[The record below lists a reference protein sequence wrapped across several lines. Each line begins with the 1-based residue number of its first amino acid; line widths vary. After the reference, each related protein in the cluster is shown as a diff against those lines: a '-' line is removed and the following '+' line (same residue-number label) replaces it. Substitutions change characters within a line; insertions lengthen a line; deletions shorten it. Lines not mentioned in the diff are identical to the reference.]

1 MKRIAVALRGIG
13 IANQDCVGLL
23 STNDLYYY
31 VVAHGAIAAGAA
43 FAGVPTF
50 VKKAEL
56 ATAIGVADIG
66 VLFVSAEFLDMA
78 LCAAQAVTT
87 PPRIIVFDP
96 PGTEQ
101 GSYSG
106 PRDSL
111 SKMLISADESLFV
124 NANEGTDPTVQT
136 AYRLFTS
143 GTTGSVKAVEV
154 SHATHIKRIMST
166 LRKVPPVPPGSES
179 EEQRLSLQ
187 IIGMYHVSGLVAS
200 ERAFLGQWV
209 LHVSSE
215 SDGAR
220 VLDMVHSL
228 GITDMRLSSG
238 IMNDLVKLVRD
249 GNSSRDSLK
258 SLQRAVLGGS
268 PCRKESLDEFAQILP
283 EKASIVMGYGST
295 ESWAI
300 SFALYDKNWVAGC
313 CGRSPPTIEVQ

>member
-1 MKRIAVALRGIG
+1 MKRIAVALRDIG
-13 IANQDCVGLL
+13 IVNEDCVGLL
-23 STNDLYYY
+23 SANDLYYY

-50 VKKAEL
+50 VKQAEL
-56 ATAIGVADIG
+56 ATTIAVADIR

-78 LCAAQAVTT
+78 LCTAQTLTT

-101 GSYSG
+101 GSHSG
-106 PRDSL
+106 PHDSL
-111 SKMLISADESLFV
+111 SKMLMSADESLFA
-124 NANEGTDPTVQT
+124 NANEGTDSALQT

-143 GTTGSVKAVEV
+143 GTTGSVKAAEV

-166 LRKVPPVPPGSES
+166 LRKVSSES
-179 EEQRLSLQ
+179 ENEEQRLALQ

-209 LHVSSE
+209 LHVSNQ

-220 VLDMVHSL
+220 VLEMVHSL
-228 GITDMRLSSG
+228 GITDIRLSSG
-238 IMNDLVKLVRD
+238 IMNDIVKLVRD
-249 GNSSRDSLK
+249 GNSSRDSLA
-258 SLQRAVLGGS
+258 SLRRAVLGGS
-268 PCRKESLDEFAQILP
+268 PCRKESLEEFAQILH

-313 CGRSPPTIEVQ
+313 CGRSPPTIQVQ